1 MPETSAILLDVDGTL
16 APIVAHPD
24 LTRVP
29 SRTLEIVE
37 DLAERYAL
45 VACVSG
51 RQTREVARLVP
62 VAGVQYIGNHG
73 FERLV
78 GDTLQWAEGAAD
90 WVPIVA
96 STCQAIGPIAAEVGA
111 WVEDKGAT
119 LSIHLREAPDVE
131 LARAVLVE
139 RAVPVLTAAGLRWR
153 FGRMTL
159 EAQPPISADKGTAIA
174 ALLADYPVVERS
186 LYAGDDLTDLDGFRA
201 ADVAIAVQSNEAPE
215 ELLAAADLVVNGVEG
230 LATLLMEL

>member
-1 MPETSAILLDVDGTL
+1 MPATSAILLDVDGTL
-16 APIVAHPD
+16 APIVARPD

-29 SRTLEIVE
+29 LETLEVIGKLV
-37 DLAERYAL
+37 ARYAL

-51 RQTREVARLVP
+51 RQAREVARLVP
-62 VAGVQYIGNHG
+62 VVGVQYIGNHG
-73 FERLV
+73 LERLV
-78 GDTLQWAEGAAD
+78 GEMLEWTDGAAD

-96 STCQAIGPIAAEVGA
+96 STCQTIGPIAAEVGA

-119 LSIHLREAPDVE
+119 LSVHLREAPDAE
-131 LARAVLVE
+131 HARAVLVE
-139 RAVPVLTAAGLRWR
+139 RAVPLLTAAGLRWR

-174 ALLADYPVVERS
+174 TLLADYPAVERS

-201 ADVAIAVQSNEAPE
+201 VDLAIAVQSNETPE
-215 ELLAAADLVVNGVEG
+215 ELLAGADLVVNGVEG
-230 LATLLMEL
+230 LATLLMKL